1 VSPLIILLHRAAT
14 YKVSQFER
22 SIEGTAVRLVPWPE
36 MKRPNGDPFDD
47 RDPTP
52 ITVSLQDVSLIE
64 QNRGKA
70 GALNVFKDFL
80 RCKGTQWMAEQ
91 GITGPVQVSL
101 TD

>member
-1 VSPLIILLHRAAT
+1 VSPLIILPHRAAT